1 MKEKLINRLF
11 TEFEHD
17 KDIIKENLLKVIDAI
32 SLYTSDDYGKLTLTI
47 KYEKNI
53 EGEKELWIF

>member
-53 EGEKELWIF
+53 EGEKEL